1 MWTMLPSHL
10 LYRVLNDNCNTPTKK
25 DCTQATDKPS
35 KIALLKWFVQAADT
49 YQKNKNPTATH
60 ACGPLC
66 TSRLYTCH
74 GKRHEFYKCFS
85 SGNEL
90 RSASGYTSDPVAMSS
105 TGEEGTC
112 RYPHVHKGLS
122 TLINIWLA
130 SIQSASLFATG
141 ANEDTQLLLQHTS
154 MMR

>member
-1 MWTMLPSHL
+1 MWTMIPSHL
-10 LYRVLNDNCNTPTKK
+10 LYRGLNENCNTPTKK
-25 DCTQATDKPS
+25 DYTQATDKPS
-35 KIALLKWFVQAADT
+35 KIALLTWFVQAADT

-105 TGEEGTC
+105 TGEEGMCGILTSTKAC
-112 RYPHVHKGLS
+112 RPSSTSGWLGSNLHHTPH
-122 TLINIWLA
+122 
-130 SIQSASLFATG
+130 TG
-141 ANEDTQLLLQHTS
+141 PMRTS
-154 MMR
+154 SRWWW